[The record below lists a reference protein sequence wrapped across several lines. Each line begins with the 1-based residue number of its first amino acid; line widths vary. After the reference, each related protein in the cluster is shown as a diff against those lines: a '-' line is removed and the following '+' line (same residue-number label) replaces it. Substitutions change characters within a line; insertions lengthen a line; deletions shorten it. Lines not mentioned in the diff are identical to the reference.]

1 MTQYRKKPVVIS
13 AITFAELV
21 AHGTEQLKALGRGS
35 DIVNGMPWAFKYA
48 GHPITHET
56 DTCYIIPTLE
66 GSMHIGPDDM
76 LITGVAGEIYPC
88 KRAIFDATYELVGLV
103 HASDCATHNEPAMP
117 AGPCDCGNLPP
128 HQQRV
133 LDEKQELD
141 IRITKLDE
149 FITRNPLFAKL
160 PGDEQARMKRQLDVQ
175 RELST
180 ILGERIAHF

>member
-21 AHGTEQLKALGRGS
+21 AHGVSQLKESEL
-35 DIVNGMPWAFKYA
+35 VNGMPWAFKFA
-48 GHPITHET
+48 GHPVTHHS
-56 DTCYIIPTLE
+56 DTCYLIPTLE
-66 GSMHIGPDDM
+66 GNMRMGPDDM

-88 KRAIFDATYELVGLV
+88 KRAIFDATYELAGLV

-133 LDEKQELD
+133 LDEKQCRD
-141 IRITKLDE
+141 IEITKLDE
-149 FITRNPLFAKL
+149 FIHRNPVFNGL
-160 PGDEQARMKRQLDVQ
+160 PVSERGRLKRQLDVMQ
-175 RELST
+175 ELST
-180 ILGERIAHF
+180 ILAERIANF